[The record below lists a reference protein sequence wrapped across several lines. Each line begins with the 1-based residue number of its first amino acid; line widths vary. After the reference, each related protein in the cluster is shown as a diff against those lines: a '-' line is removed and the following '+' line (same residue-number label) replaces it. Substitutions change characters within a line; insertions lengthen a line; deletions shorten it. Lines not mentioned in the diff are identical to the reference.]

1 MVLEKLKKIFETN
14 FSDIFKNANIK
25 IFDFSNNDNRVL
37 EVKGDK
43 LGLDISKASEDERK
57 LIKEEILD
65 FIIQKQDE
73 LFLTSKINDKT
84 RKIERNLPEE
94 KDKELLRFYK
104 DKLNP
109 DIYNALEMA
118 LVIRKVYLRSEE
130 IKDLK
135 KDVSL
140 KYPQLGNNVCNL
152 VTEGYFDVYFRELY
166 HNMAEE
172 NDFSVSLYQ
181 DEVERI
187 VKSLPYMVFISRY
200 KSYDEFGGEVKFKLE
215 KLRKYSLEKLKLH
228 GLSRENVETALKISD
243 GYKDDP
249 GISIDP
255 QVNPSK
261 TRVTITFTFV
271 RTSPSG

>member
-215 KLRKYSLEKLKLH
+215 KLRKYGLEKLKLH